1 VQFSYSLS
9 WWILALIVLG
19 VVIVANATYA
29 RLSLPLSARQR
40 RVLTAIRA
48 FTLLL
53 LIAFLL
59 RPVRLVPPASPQNAV
74 VPVLVDDSRSMA
86 LADVQGQRRIDRAGA
101 IARTLGADLGREFS
115 VEVLAFGESLRPA
128 GDAPL
133 SPEGRRS
140 DLVDAIREA
149 RRRFEGR
156 TVAGMVVISDGGDT
170 SVADPADLG
179 GTGPPVF
186 AIGVG
191 APRAARD
198 REVLSVT
205 AGDAPLAGSVVDLNV
220 SAVGHGFAGSP
231 IELHVLANG
240 RPIEV
245 RRVTPPADRTPV
257 HEVFQVSPDRAS
269 PTLYTVEI
277 PSTSDELVPENNRR
291 AVLVPPPGRKRRLLL
306 VEGAP
311 GFDHSFLKRA
321 LAEDAGFEVDSVVR
335 KGKND
340 EGVNTF
346 LVQAEAGRSAA
357 LVTGYPTTR
366 EALFEYDAIG
376 LANIDADLLTR
387 DQLAMTS
394 AFVSE
399 RGGGLLAFGARTFQ
413 NRGLLGPPVEEVLPL
428 DLNDRSAGILL
439 TASSRNAEAPNTVR
453 LTDDGAV
460 HPMMR
465 IAIDPAENAGRWA
478 ALPALASSTPL
489 GAARPGAQ
497 VLAVADVPGS
507 GTRPIVAVQRYGRG
521 RSIVFAGEASW
532 RWRMLM
538 PAADRSYETF
548 WRQAARWMST
558 TAPDP
563 VSLTVP
569 ETATP
574 GETVP
579 LDLVV
584 RDRAFAALSDAETLL
599 RVLAPDGTTRDL
611 KPVLAEPG
619 LGRYSASF
627 TVDRPGVYRVNAEA
641 RSAGR
646 TLAAPVGWFLVGGV
660 DRELTDPR
668 LNEEVLRRVADV
680 TGGRYLRQDETGGL
694 SALLRGERG
703 AAALERR
710 ELWHAPWA
718 IGLVL
723 LLLSAEWLLRR
734 RWGLR

>member
-1 VQFSYSLS
+1 VEFSYSLS
-9 WWILALIVLG
+9 WWAWTLIVLG
-19 VVIVANATYA
+19 VAALAHATYA
-29 RLSLPLSARQR
+29 RLALPLPAFER
-40 RVLTAIRA
+40 RALTAIRA
-48 FTLLL
+48 CTLLL
-53 LIAFLL
+53 LVAFLL

-86 LADVQGQRRIDRAGA
+86 LADVQGERRIDRAGA
-101 IARTLGADLGREFS
+101 IARALRTDLGREFS
-115 VEVLAFGESLRPA
+115 IDLLTFGESLRPA

-133 SPEGRRS
+133 SAGGRRS
-140 DLVDAIREA
+140 DLVDAVREA
-149 RRRFEGR
+149 RKRFEGR
-156 TVAGMVVISDGGDT
+156 TVAGMIVISDGGDT

-179 GTGPPVF
+179 GAGPPVF

-191 APRAARD
+191 APRVSRD

-205 AGDAPLAGSVVDLNV
+205 AGEAPLAGSVVDLNV
-220 SAVGHGFAGSP
+220 SAVGRGFAGSP
-231 IELHVLANG
+231 LEIHVLANG

-245 RRVTPPADRTPV
+245 RRVTPPADGSPI

-277 PSTSDELVPENNRR
+277 PSTPDELVSENNRR
-291 AVLVPPPGRKRRLLL
+291 AVLVPPPGRRRRLLL
-306 VEGAP
+306 IEGAP
-311 GFDHSFLKRA
+311 GFEHSFLKRA

-340 EGVNTF
+340 QGVNTF
-346 LVQAEAGRSAA
+346 LVQAEPGRSPA

-366 EALFEYDAIG
+366 EALYTYDAVI

-387 DQLAMTS
+387 DQLAITS
-394 AFVSE
+394 SFVSE
-399 RGGGLLAFGARTFQ
+399 RGGGLLALGARTFLG
-413 NRGLLGPPVEEVLPL
+413 RGLLGTPVEELLPL
-428 DLNDRSAGILL
+428 DLNDRSPGILL
-439 TASSRNAEAPNTVR
+439 TANARSVDGPNKVR
-453 LTDDGAV
+453 LTEDGAV

-465 IAIDPAENAGRWA
+465 IALDPAENARRWA
-478 ALPALASSTPL
+478 ALPSLASSTPL
-489 GAARPGAQ
+489 GGARPGAQ

-521 RSIVFAGEASW
+521 RSILFAGEASW
-532 RWRMLM
+532 RWRMMM

-569 ETATP
+569 ETAAP

-579 LDLVV
+579 LDLIV
-584 RDRAFAALSDAETLL
+584 RDRAFAAVTDADTLL
-599 RVLAPDGTTRDL
+599 RVLAPDGSTREL

-619 LGRYSASF
+619 PGRYSTSF
-627 TVDRPGVYRVNAEA
+627 TADRPGVYRVNAEA
-641 RSAGR
+641 RAGGS
-646 TLAAPVGWFLVGGV
+646 TLAAPVRWFLVGGA

-668 LNEEVLRRVADV
+668 LNDEVLRRVAEV
-680 TGGRYLRQDETGGL
+680 TGGRYVAQDAIGTL
-694 SALLRGERG
+694 STLLRGERG

-718 IGLVL
+718 IGLIV